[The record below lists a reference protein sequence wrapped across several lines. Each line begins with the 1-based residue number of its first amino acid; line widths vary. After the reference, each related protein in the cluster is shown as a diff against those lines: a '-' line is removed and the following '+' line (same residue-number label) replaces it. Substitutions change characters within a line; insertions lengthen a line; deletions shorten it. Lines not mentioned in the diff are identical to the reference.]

1 MTPQEFGTELCK
13 IIGVNPLD
21 TLSISIEVTPMD
33 HNVIVAT
40 ETIIREE
47 GLEKV
52 LTLFRMADMQK
63 VEE

>member
-1 MTPQEFGTELCK
+1 MTPQEFGAELCK

-21 TLSISIEVTPMD
+21 TLYISIEVNPVDRDVVVT
-33 HNVIVAT
+33 T

-47 GLEKV
+47 GLEKA